1 MSTEL
6 ILSILAIPAGFALLV
21 WSADRFVEGAAALA
35 NNLGVPPLIIG
46 LTIVG
51 FATSAPEMLISAFAA
66 VDGNS
71 GLAVGNAIGSNI
83 TNIALI
89 LGFSALL
96 YPIAVSSSILKKEMP
111 ILLGIMALGSYLMWD
126 KQLNQQEGWILLIAL
141 AILMAWIVWQGLNH
155 PDDPMT
161 GDAAEEIPDDM
172 STGAAL
178 LWLIIGLAVL
188 LGSSKLLVWGAV
200 NIAQAFHV
208 SDLIIGLSIV
218 ALGTSLPELAA
229 TIACVKKGESD
240 IAVGN
245 VIGSNMFNM
254 LGVLG
259 IAAVLSPPQL
269 DSAVLQRDIPVM
281 IGVLA
286 LMVIVSLLKSVK
298 APGLTRWGGSILF
311 ISYIA
316 YQGYLIYSALPHA

>member
-1 MSTEL
+1 MSLEL
-6 ILSILAIPAGFALLV
+6 ALSLLAIPAGFALLV
-21 WSADRFVEGAAALA
+21 WSADRFVDGAAALA

-51 FATSAPEMLISAFAA
+51 FATSAPEMLISTFASL
-66 VDGNS
+66 DNNS

-83 TNIALI
+83 TNVALI

-96 YPIAVSSSILKKEMP
+96 YPIAVSSRILKQEVP
-111 ILLGIMALGSYLMWD
+111 LLLAIMLLGSYMMWD
-126 KQLNQQEGWILLIAL
+126 GELNQREGIILLTTL
-141 AILMAWIVWQGLNH
+141 LVLMSWIVWQGLKH

-161 GDAAEEIPDDM
+161 HDIAEEIPADM
-172 STGAAL
+172 STASAL
-178 LWLIIGLAVL
+178 LWLLVGLAVL

-200 NIAQAFHV
+200 NIAQALGV

-229 TIACVKKGESD
+229 TISCAKKGESD

-245 VIGSNMFNM
+245 VVGSNMFNI

-259 IAAVLSPPQL
+259 IAAVITPTQL
-269 DSAVLQRDIPVM
+269 DNAVLLRDLPVM
-281 IGVLA
+281 FGTTLLLIA
-286 LMVIVSLLKSVK
+286 LSLVAS
-298 APGLTRWGGSILF
+298 GLNRRAGLILTA
-311 ISYIA
+311 SYLC
-316 YQGYLIYSALPHA
+316 YQGWLIASAL

>member
-1 MSTEL
+1 MNIEL
-6 ILSILAIPAGFALLV
+6 ILSILSIPLGFVLLV
-21 WSADRFVEGAAALA
+21 WSADRFVDGASALA

-66 VDGNS
+66 FDGNS

-83 TNIALI
+83 TNVALI
-89 LGFSALL
+89 LGFTAMF
-96 YPIAVSSSILKKEMP
+96 YPIAINSSILKKELP
-111 ILLGIMALGSYLMWD
+111 ILFGIMLLGSWMMWD
-126 KQLNQQEGWILLIAL
+126 QQLAFQEGVIFLAAL
-141 AILMAWIVWQGLNH
+141 FSLMGWIVWQGLNH

-161 GDAAEEIPDDM
+161 QDAAKEIPTDM
-172 STGAAL
+172 DTKTAIF
-178 LWLIIGLAVL
+178 WLVIGLAVL
-188 LGSSKLLVWGAV
+188 LISSKLLVWGAV
-200 NIAQAFHV
+200 NIAQAFGV

-229 TIACVKKGESD
+229 TISCARKGESD

-245 VIGSNMFNM
+245 VIGSNMFNI

-259 IAAVLSPPQL
+259 IAAIISPTPL

-281 IGVLA
+281 FGVLI
-286 LMVIVSLLKSVK
+286 LLLVVSLAKDFK
-298 APGLTRWGGSILF
+298 QPGLTKAGGLLLTS
-311 ISYIA
+311 SYLA
-316 YQGYLIYSALPHA
+316 YQGYLTYISV